1 MPRRQLERLSLPLA
15 VLLMVS
21 LACSLPGQLGTPQ
34 VSTDQ
39 LTLQAVGTQVAL
51 ATAGAGGGAP
61 AATEVPSGATPA
73 PAEATAVPVEPT
85 ATATVVH
92 TSIPSNPGST
102 NSFMTDRS
110 SKALASERRAI
121 ADNFDTLL
129 FERPFTSQN
138 MDYEGYVDITR
149 GELSASSPWYYV
161 TISLEDSPPADGSV
175 RYGVE
180 VDIDKDG
187 RGDWLIWGLAP
198 PDSNW
203 TTDGVQALQDTN
215 NDVGG
220 ATPIKADLPPQTGNG
235 YDLVAFDSG
244 QGSDPDSAWIRRS
257 PSSGSQIQIAFKQ
270 GLIGAPG
277 EFMWGVWADAGP
289 QDPTWFDYND
299 HFSPA
304 DAGSPVS
311 GSSYYPLNQLA
322 QVDNSCR
329 WGYGFTPVGTEP
341 GACYVPPT
349 PTPTFTATP
358 TPTGSISGYVYRG
371 TGSSPGSTRFSGV
384 TVTLGQGSCSSSG
397 YRSTKTGSDGS
408 YSFNELP
415 PGTYC
420 VTVKKS
426 GLPAASYGWGTMYP
440 SGFGGSG
447 NPYQQV
453 NLGADEHRSNVN
465 FAFLEIV
472 G

>member
-1 MPRRQLERLSLPLA
+1 MPSRPRQLRRISFPLA
-15 VLLMVS
+15 VLLVVS
-21 LACSLPGQLGTPQ
+21 LACSLPSQLGTPQ
-34 VSTDQ
+34 VSPDQ

-51 ATAGAGGGAP
+51 ASMEAVPSATEPGAP
-61 AATEVPSGATPA
+61 AATLA
-73 PAEATAVPVEPT
+73 PEATATVAEPT

-92 TSIPSNPGST
+92 TAIPGNPGST

-110 SKALASERRAI
+110 SKALAGERRAI
-121 ADNFDTLL
+121 GDNFDVLL
-129 FERPFTSQN
+129 FERPFTSGN
-138 MDYEGYVDITR
+138 MDYLGYLDLTR
-149 GELSASSPWYYV
+149 GELSASSPWYYI
-161 TISLEDSPPADGSV
+161 TLSLEDAPPSDAAA

-187 RGDWLIWGLAP
+187 RGDWLIWGMAP
-198 PDSNW
+198 PDANW

-215 NDVGG
+215 NDVGDS
-220 ATPIKADLPPQTGNG
+220 TPIKAEPPPQIGNG
-235 YDLVAFDSG
+235 YDQVVFDSG
-244 QGSDPDSAWIRRS
+244 QGSDPDAAWIRRS

-270 GLIGAPG
+270 ALIGAPA

-289 QDPTWFDYND
+289 QDPAFFDYND
-299 HFSPA
+299 HFSPV

-311 GSSYYPLNQLA
+311 GASNYPLNQLA

-329 WGYGFTPVGTEP
+329 WGYGFTPNGSEP

-349 PTPTFTATP
+349 PTPTPQGT
-358 TPTGSISGYVYRG
+358 ISGTVYRG
-371 TGSSPGSTRFSGV
+371 TSSSPSGSGFGGV

-397 YRSTKTGSDGS
+397 YRSTKTSSNGS
-408 YSFNELP
+408 YSFDELP

-426 GLPAASYGWGTMYP
+426 TLPPASYGWGTMYP
-440 SGFGGSG
+440 GGFGTSG
-447 NPYQQV
+447 DPYQQV
-453 NLGADEHRSNVN
+453 NLGANEHRSGVN